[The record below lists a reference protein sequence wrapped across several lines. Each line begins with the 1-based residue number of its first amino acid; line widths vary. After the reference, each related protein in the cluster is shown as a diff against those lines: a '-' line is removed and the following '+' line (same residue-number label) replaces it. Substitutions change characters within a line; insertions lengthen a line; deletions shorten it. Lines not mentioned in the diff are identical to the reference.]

1 MGRYLAILKQNNRLS
16 AITESSSEVSTG
28 FCKRWLLRAPV
39 SDTVSI
45 TIKTNLQ
52 NKPALAT
59 VIIGYAALW
68 LANLAF
74 KVDFRFWIIA
84 LKLMSAKQFLIFLIH
99 LVPFT
104 AFFVVAL
111 HVLHRNFSTMRPG
124 RGALY
129 LTNILA
135 LTLGFIVLL
144 GLQYGTL

>member
-1 MGRYLAILKQNNRLS
+1 LQALAS
-16 AITESSSEVSTG
+16 ARPG
-28 FCKRWLLRAPV
+28 FGYG
-39 SDTVSI
+39 I
-45 TIKTNLQ
+45 NH
-52 NKPALAT
+52 NKNEPAEQTLAT
-59 VIIGYAALW
+59 VIVGYAALW

-111 HVLHRNFSTMRPG
+111 HVLHRNFSTMGPA